1 MVSGSTDDLDHR
13 YDRELDKA
21 YLVIA
26 GLNTGR
32 GHDLLGVCEVRT
44 VTLPGW
50 AACRALGVP
59 ADLLG
64 FVIAQ
69 LVSTAW
75 PIAIMRCLSL
85 GAGLAW
91 PGYRLWQK
99 PAASNL
105 LLSAK
110 STRA

>member
-1 MVSGSTDDLDHR
+1 
-13 YDRELDKA
+13 
-21 YLVIA
+21 VIA
-26 GLNTGR
+26 GMNTGR

-75 PIAIMRCLSL
+75 PIAILGCVSL